1 VGEIVIGRDE
11 RGRIVEL
18 TFRPED
24 AAEPARTSALHLMR
38 AVVESLREY
47 LHVEVG
53 STFGEH
59 VSIEI
64 DRRDQYLDREIDA
77 VLVTA
82 VHGLRIVEREFPD
95 ELIVSDASVEAE
107 VSPTARA

>member
-1 VGEIVIGRDE
+1 MGDIIIQRDE

-18 TFRPED
+18 TFCPEGM
-24 AAEPARTSALHLMR
+24 AEPAHTSALHLMR
-38 AVVESLREY
+38 AVVECLREY

-53 STFGEH
+53 ATFGEH

-82 VHGLRIVEREFPD
+82 VHGLRIVEREFPA
-95 ELIVSDASVEAE
+95 ELIVNDASVAAE
-107 VSPTARA
+107 VSPRARA